1 VTFGDGDPFSV
12 EDDRRGEPSPAIVPS
27 RPMEPA
33 RPAVGVQAHDN
44 QLQVRLQGTGAIAE
58 SGQVRELDIQVPV
71 PGSWVGNRRV
81 TLQLRLTLMP
91 ANEDGEDGGNG

>member
-1 VTFGDGDPFSV
+1 MVIGDGDDPFGDQGFDAV
-12 EDDRRGEPSPAIVPS
+12 PTPPVAVLPAAP
-27 RPMEPA
+27 PPL
-33 RPAVGVQAHDN
+33 AVHAQAN

-58 SGQVRELDIQVPV
+58 SGEVRELDIQVPV

-91 ANEDGEDGGNG
+91 APEEENGGNGGPA